1 MKKNL
6 GSTDKAF
13 RSVLGLGLLSM
24 TFIGPKTMWGLVGII
39 PLLTV
44 FFNFC
49 PLYALLGI
57 NTRTHE
63 HRDKG
68 GALRQ

>member
-13 RSVLGLGLLSM
+13 RSVLGLALLSIM
-24 TFIGPKTMWGLVGII
+24 FIGPKTKWGLIGVI

-57 NTRTHE
+57 NTRTME
-63 HRDKG
+63 QKKLG
-68 GALRQ
+68 TPKQ